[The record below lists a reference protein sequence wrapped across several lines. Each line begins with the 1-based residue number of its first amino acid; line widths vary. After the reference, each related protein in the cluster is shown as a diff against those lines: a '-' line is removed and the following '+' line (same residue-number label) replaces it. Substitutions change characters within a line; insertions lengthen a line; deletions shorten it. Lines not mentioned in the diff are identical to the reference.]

1 MTELL
6 YTLAGAVIP
15 AIIFGAWRAGVRIA
29 HQLAD
34 TTPER
39 RKTDRLESRLEHH
52 GKVLDALLV
61 TQGPTLDGVIAL
73 LEVTKGQCNG
83 NVDRALDRARDAR
96 DGFGEFLVDGHKS
109 GGAA

>member
-6 YTLAGAVIP
+6 YTLAGAIIP
-15 AIIFGAWRAGVRIA
+15 AILFGLWRLGVNLMHR
-29 HQLAD
+29 LAD
-34 TTPER
+34 TTPDR
-39 RKTDRLESRLEHH
+39 RKADRLESRLEHH

-96 DGFGEFLVDGHKS
+96 DGFGEFLVDGQKTRDAS
-109 GGAA
+109 